1 MEQATGVKVF
11 KHSTKKPGCGPD
23 VFNHLQNILKTR
35 VKHPSQIAVVGDR
48 LFTDVMM
55 ASMMGSWSIWIEDGV
70 VENSGFVSGNHSYS
84 ALGFSAHNSVVLED
98 RERITRISNKARLQS
113 SNSQDWLID

>member
-1 MEQATGVKVF
+1 MIVSNSAGARDDAEGTEAELLEQATGVKVF

-23 VFNHLQNILKTR
+23 VIKHLQSIPKIR

-55 ASMMGSWSIWIEDGV
+55 ASTMGSWSIWIEDGV
-70 VENSGFVSGNHSYS
+70 VGNNGLVSGDKAYDSSRSSVHND
-84 ALGFSAHNSVVLED
+84 FSS
-98 RERITRISNKARLQS
+98 RG
-113 SNSQDWLID
+113 